1 MVKQLSYRGRGGRN
15 LTATIYEKCRPKTSE
30 KPLKNLLVRGTFQ
43 EKVLTSSHFQN
54 VEETKTSKALRDVLE
69 KFQVSRGGS
78 WEVPGPP
85 RFFRGFWILNFWS
98 AVEGGSL

>member
-1 MVKQLSYRGRGGRN
+1 MVV
-15 LTATIYEKCRPKTSE
+15 ATLQRPYTKNVDR